1 MNIGF
6 VHLIKAMD
14 RQVDVK
20 GNIME
25 ATNLEIMVTFL
36 IVLSFGSSLI
46 HYSAFAKVRA
56 KANLSEK

>member
-1 MNIGF
+1 
-6 VHLIKAMD
+6 MD